1 MKTLVVVMLLSSLA
15 FAAGEFSTGGSEL
28 LKFKGTGNF
37 RWDFYGEEGADPGNN
52 MSSCAIIDWLPRL
65 NDYVDGQF
73 SIELYSNSGN
83 IKLTDLFLNL
93 HLTEDIALRG
103 GQFKVPFGYANT
115 LSSSTMPFG
124 SRAMVVGENSFKVYG
139 GRDIGACLMAGFDM
153 INIDLAFTNG
163 TGDNAMADT
172 TISNQFTARVVA
184 DAAEWLKIGASV
196 AMVGQPEIVVVED
209 TTTITIDSWS
219 SMGIDAYAAVDY
231 PVTETVDLHFA
242 GEFMQLGYAGVE
254 IEGLDQ
260 IDGSAMLFTL
270 AANFETGAEFV
281 QAVRPAV
288 RYETFSPMTYTIEG
302 EDEAEDNKTA
312 IDFCVNLDLFSAANT
327 LQLGARNYGFED
339 ENIDGYTDIY
349 ANWRMNF

>member
-1 MKTLVVVMLLSSLA
+1 MKTLVVVMLLSALA

-37 RWDFYGEEGADPGNN
+37 RWDFFGLEGADPSNN
-52 MSSCAIIDWLPRL
+52 MSSCAIIDWLPKL
-65 NDYVDGQF
+65 NSNVDGQF

-115 LSSSTMPFG
+115 LPSSTMPFG
-124 SRAMVVGENSFKVYG
+124 SRALTVGENSFKVYG

-153 INIDLAFTNG
+153 INIDLAYTNG

-196 AMVGQPEIVVVED
+196 AMAGQPEITEGEA
-209 TTTITIDSWS
+209 TIDSWS
-219 SMGIDAYAAVDY
+219 SMGLDAYAVVDY
-231 PVTETVDLHFA
+231 PLNETVDLHFA
-242 GEFMQLGYAGVE
+242 GEYMQLGYAGVE
-254 IEGLDQ
+254 IEDIDQ
-260 IDGSAMLFTL
+260 IDGNAMLFTL
-270 AANFETGAEFV
+270 AANFETGSEAV

-288 RYETFSPMTYTIEG
+288 RYETFSPMSYTVEG
-302 EDEAEDNKTA
+302 GDEAEDNKTA

>member
-1 MKTLVVVMLLSSLA
+1 MKTLVVVMLLSALA

-28 LKFKGTGNF
+28 LKFKGTGSF
-37 RWDFYGEEGADPGNN
+37 RWDFYGEENADPGNN
-52 MSSCAIIDWLPRL
+52 MSSCAIIDWLPKL

-73 SIELYSNSGN
+73 SLELYSNSGN

-124 SRAMVVGENSFKVYG
+124 SRAMVVGRPDFNVYG

-163 TGDNAMADT
+163 TGDNTVADT

-184 DAAEWLKIGASV
+184 DPADWLKIGASV
-196 AMVGQPEIVVVED
+196 AMVGQPERTEGEVTV
-209 TTTITIDSWS
+209 DSWS
-219 SMGIDAYAAVDY
+219 SMGLDAYAVVDY

-242 GEFMQLGYAGVE
+242 GEYMQLGYAGVE

-260 IDGSAMLFTL
+260 IDGNAMLFTL
-270 AANFETGAEFV
+270 AANFDTGAQFV

-288 RYETFSPMTYTIEG
+288 RYETFSPMAYTIEG
-302 EDEAEDNKTA
+302 SEEAEDNRTA

-327 LQLGARNYGFED
+327 LQIGARNYGFED
-339 ENIDGYTDIY
+339 DTEGYTDIY

>member
-1 MKTLVVVMLLSSLA
+1 MKTLVVIMLISALA
-15 FAAGEFSTGGSEL
+15 FAAGEFSTGGAEL
-28 LKFKGTGNF
+28 LKFKGTGSF
-37 RWDFYGEEGADPGNN
+37 RWDFYGAEGADPSSN
-52 MSSCAIIDWLPRL
+52 MSSCAIIDWLPKL
-65 NDYVDGQF
+65 NNYVDGQF
-73 SIELYSNSGN
+73 SLELYSNSGN

-124 SRAMVVGENSFKVYG
+124 SRAAVTGEDEFKVYG

-163 TGDNAMADT
+163 TGDNTMADS

-184 DAAEWLKIGASV
+184 DPAEWLMIGASV
-196 AMVGQPEIVVVED
+196 AMVGQPEIVGD
-209 TTTITIDSWS
+209 STTIDSWS
-219 SMGIDAYAAVDY
+219 SMGIDAYAVVDY
-231 PVTETVDLHFA
+231 PVNETVDLHFA
-242 GEFMQLGYAGVE
+242 GEFMQLGYAGPE
-254 IEGLDQ
+254 IEGVDQ

-288 RYETFSPMTYTIEG
+288 RYETFSPMAYTVEG
-302 EDEAEDNKTA
+302 GEEAQDNKTA

-327 LQLGARNYGFED
+327 LQLGARNYGFELED
-339 ENIDGYTDIY
+339 VDGYTDIY

>member
-1 MKTLVVVMLLSSLA
+1 MKTLVLVMLISALA

-28 LKFKGTGNF
+28 LKFRGTGSF
-37 RWDFYGEEGADPGNN
+37 RWDFYGKEGENPSNN
-52 MSSCAIIDWLPRL
+52 MSSCAIIDWLPKL
-65 NDYVDGQF
+65 NNYVDGQF

-115 LSSSTMPFG
+115 LPSSTMPFG
-124 SRAMVVGENSFKVYG
+124 SRAMVVGTPDFNVYG

-153 INIDLAFTNG
+153 VNVDLAFTNG
-163 TGDNAMADT
+163 TGDNDTADS

-184 DAAEWLKIGASV
+184 DPAEWLKIGASV
-196 AMVGQPEIVVVED
+196 AMVGQPELTGGEVTV
-209 TTTITIDSWS
+209 DSWS
-219 SMGIDAYAAVDY
+219 SMGLDAYAVVDY
-231 PVTETVDLHFA
+231 PVNESVDLHFA

-254 IEGLDQ
+254 LEGFDQ
-260 IDGSAMLFTL
+260 IDGNAMLFTL
-270 AANFETGAEFV
+270 AANFETGSEFV

-288 RYETFSPMTYTIEG
+288 RYETFSPMSYLEI
-302 EDEAEDNKTA
+302 EDNKTA

-339 ENIDGYTDIY
+339 ENADGYTDIY